1 MCKEDAA
8 KAEAVK
14 TKWDS
19 QAEQDKEPE
28 VVLVVS
34 CGSLEDNS
42 A

>member
-8 KAEAVK
+8 KAEAVTK
-14 TKWDS
+14 KWDS
-19 QAEQDKEPE
+19 HSDQDKEPE
-28 VVLVVS
+28 VVLAVS